1 MLAAVGILLL
11 MASCGRDSARVE
23 ICSDGSWLGDYTI
36 TGDQVDFF
44 CTAKIKNTG
53 SEEQKINLYGDF
65 SEDMA
70 GGLLKTGRLIAIRP
84 TIPPG
89 RCFPSCRESM
99 PMKLSLP
106 ENMPERRSSRTACSR
121 RWRSFPLQRR
131 KPISPTHIKTVPA
144 AGFCPCCGNSY
155 VWLISRYSAHSGRGW
170 RRPARGWRCPAG
182 QGRSWSLPSCP

>member
-1 MLAAVGILLL
+1 MKRILIMLAAVGILLL

-70 GGLLKTGRLIAIRP
+70 GGLLKTGRLIA
-84 TIPPG
+84 
-89 RCFPSCRESM
+89 PSG
-99 PMKLSLP
+99 
-106 ENMPERRSSRTACSR
+106 RRSR
-121 RWRSFPLQRR
+121 RDGAF
-131 KPISPTHIKTVPA
+131 
-144 AGFCPCCGNSY
+144 
-155 VWLISRYSAHSGRGW
+155 
-170 RRPARGWRCPAG
+170 RPARESHAYEVVFTGEYAG
-182 QGRSWSLPSCP
+182 TPVKQDRLLPPLEIVPLTEAETN

>member
-1 MLAAVGILLL
+1 MKRILIMLAAVGILLL

-44 CTAKIKNTG
+44 CTVKIKNTG

-70 GGLLKTGRLIAIRP
+70 GGLLKTGRLIAHPADDPAGTVLSRP
-84 TIPPG
+84 AG
-89 RCFPSCRESM
+89 RAM

-106 ENMPERRSSRTACSR
+106 ENMPNAGQAG
-121 RWRSFPLQRR
+121 P
-131 KPISPTHIKTVPA
+131 PAPA
-144 AGFCPCCGNSY
+144 AGDRSPYRGGNQ
-155 VWLISRYSAHSGRGW
+155 LA
-170 RRPARGWRCPAG
+170 
-182 QGRSWSLPSCP
+182 LPT